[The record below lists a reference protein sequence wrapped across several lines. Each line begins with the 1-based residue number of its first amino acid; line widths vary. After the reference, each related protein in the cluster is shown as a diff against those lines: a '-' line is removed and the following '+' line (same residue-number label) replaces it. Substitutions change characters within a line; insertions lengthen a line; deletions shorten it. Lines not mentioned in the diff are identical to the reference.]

1 MLKVL
6 KNSESAN
13 LNTLNLILDTTT
25 VDVGLRVGTLS
36 LRNKPPIIY
45 HQVTAERAYS
55 TMNVQISVENPLT
68 TQMVIMARYA
78 KMPIVKTCD
87 FVKIVSEIKDNQGQP
102 ITDMDYYDWH
112 ITSEQVNN
120 RSGDWYF
127 GVACIG

>member
-1 MLKVL
+1 M
-6 KNSESAN
+6 
-13 LNTLNLILDTTT
+13 NLILDTTT

-87 FVKIVSEIKDNQGQP
+87 FVKIVSKIERKDEEKREFF
-102 ITDMDYYDWH
+102 DWH

-120 RSGDWYF
+120 RSGDWFF